1 MAWQCISRSS
11 NPVEVFVAS
20 LKVRLISAGILIPIV
35 ITATIMG
42 GWPYGILI
50 GAVALLGCFEY
61 VRMLERKG
69 YRSSLLFM
77 GIINGVWLAD
87 AFGMWGNWTLTVLG
101 AAYFSAAVWALY
113 DYNQHPT
120 DGITTINWALTM
132 AGSTYIG
139 ISGNFCL
146 RLRMLPDGLWWTL
159 LALPTVWIGD
169 TFAYFVGSRWGK
181 HKMFPKISPGK
192 SWEGYASE
200 VVTTLWVGAGFGA
213 LWPLIANSP
222 TNLTPLKGLALG
234 GALGLLTPAGDFFI
248 SMIKR
253 EVGVKDSGDLIPG
266 HGGMLDRT
274 DSLFWAVFLAW
285 IFARL

>member
-1 MAWQCISRSS
+1 M
-11 NPVEVFVAS
+11 AS
-20 LKVRLISAGILIPIV
+20 LKVRFISAAILIPIV
-35 ITATIMG
+35 IIAVFSG
-42 GWPYGILI
+42 SWLYGFLI
-50 GAVALLGCFEY
+50 GGVTLIACFEY

-69 YRSSLLFM
+69 YRPSWLFM
-77 GIINGVWLAD
+77 SIINGVWLAD
-87 AFGMWGNWTLTVLG
+87 AFGVWGDWAFPVLG
-101 AAYFSAAVWALY
+101 AAYFSTTLWALY
-113 DYNQHPT
+113 DYNRNPAG
-120 DGITTINWALTM
+120 GITIVNWALTV

-139 ISGNFCL
+139 ISADFCL

-169 TFAYFVGSRWGK
+169 TFAYFIGSRWGK
-181 HKMFPKISPGK
+181 HKMFPNISPAK
-192 SWEGYASE
+192 SWEGYISE
-200 VVTTLWVGAGFGA
+200 VFGTALVGAGFGI
-213 LWPLIANSP
+213 LWPLIANSS
-222 TNLTPLKGLALG
+222 TNLTPLKGMALG
-234 GALGLLTPAGDFFI
+234 GVLGSLTPAGDFFI